1 MAAPP
6 PRRPQARGGILSGPI
21 DLDGPAR
28 PRNEYPTMAAR
39 PGLVVK
45 QRGTPITGT
54 VIGLVNGVL
63 QVRDRQGFEHRMAL
77 LRGGFEVDGQVVT
90 LVEPR
95 GPAPGAGPASGGA
108 GGAASSR
115 TASGSIAVP
124 RAPAQVAKASRI
136 LVEGIH
142 DAELVEK
149 VWGDD
154 LRVEGVVVER
164 LDGADH
170 LDQVVRSFA
179 PRPGRR
185 LGILLDHLIDGSKE
199 SRIAA
204 GVAHPDVLVT
214 GHPFVDIWQAVKPG
228 VLGIDAW
235 PDVPRGEPWKEG
247 VLRRLRVDAEPG
259 RFWRHLLGKVTT
271 WTDLEPPLINAVEQL
286 IDFVTEPP
294 GA

>member
-1 MAAPP
+1 MFGTGGAGPVRRADGGAQGDRGGPVASSVMAAPP
-6 PRRPQARGGILSGPI
+6 PRRPAPRGGILSGPI

-95 GPAPGAGPASGGA
+95 GPAPA
-108 GGAASSR
+108 GGAAPASGAGAASRVGR

-136 LVEGIH
+136 LV
-142 DAELVEK
+142 
-149 VWGDD
+149 
-154 LRVEGVVVER
+154 
-164 LDGADH
+164 
-170 LDQVVRSFA
+170 
-179 PRPGRR
+179 
-185 LGILLDHLIDGSKE
+185 
-199 SRIAA
+199 
-204 GVAHPDVLVT
+204 
-214 GHPFVDIWQAVKPG
+214 
-228 VLGIDAW
+228 
-235 PDVPRGEPWKEG
+235 
-247 VLRRLRVDAEPG
+247 
-259 RFWRHLLGKVTT
+259 
-271 WTDLEPPLINAVEQL
+271 
-286 IDFVTEPP
+286 
-294 GA
+294 